1 MLVYY
6 EERKKY
12 MLRVYGLVVIAK
24 LGNIVRIIGDMT
36 H

>member
-12 MLRVYGLVVIAK
+12 MLRVYGLVVMAK
-24 LGNIVRIIGDMT
+24 LGNIIRITTDLT
-36 H
+36 Y